1 MKKSLKRIFTIL
13 LSGMLV
19 IPMLLVPASA
29 AEPLTVTGLT
39 CEHKT
44 DPLGIDTQTPV
55 FGWKLESTQRGV
67 LQKSYRIL
75 VASDRERPAAQRPL
89 PMWTFP
95 AF

>member
-1 MKKSLKRIFTIL
+1 
-13 LSGMLV
+13 MLV

-55 FGWKLESTQRGV
+55 FG
-67 LQKSYRIL
+67 
-75 VASDRERPAAQRPL
+75 
-89 PMWTFP
+89 
-95 AF
+95 